1 VALSACCF
9 GSIAPLTVLAT
20 ANGAPLPSIQLW
32 RYLTTALLLGAAA
45 WHERRRRTLAAPPRA
60 PWQMLDLTL
69 LGGGA
74 QFAVAALTLSAL
86 RYLPAATVGFL
97 FYTFPVWVTLWSAVR
112 GIDRLTPLRVA
123 ALAGALGGITLMV
136 GAPGASAMS
145 PTGIL
150 LALAAAVVYALYIPL
165 MGVRQRGLPALGVS
179 HAVALG
185 GTIWFLVWSISTGA
199 LGTLP
204 SLRELLLSITMG
216 VLTTFAFFGF
226 LTGLAGL
233 GPVRAAITST
243 VEPLWTV
250 LLGVV
255 LLEQTLGV
263 GTLIGGAGVLLAVIL
278 LTVRPGRIA

>member
-1 VALSACCF
+1 VVVSACCF

-20 ANGAPLPSIQLW
+20 ANGAPLPSIQFW
-32 RYLTTALLLGAAA
+32 RYLTCALLLGAAT
-45 WHERRRRTLAAPPRA
+45 WQERRRLPVDPGRA
-60 PWQMLDLTL
+60 PWRMLDLTL

-74 QFAVAALTLSAL
+74 QFSVAALTLSAL

-112 GIDRLTPLRVA
+112 GIERLTPLRLL
-123 ALAGALGGITLMV
+123 ALACAVGGITLMV
-136 GAPGASAMS
+136 GAPGGSAMS

-179 HAVALG
+179 HAVAVG
-185 GTIWFLVWSISTGA
+185 GTFWFLVWGAGTGA
-199 LGTLP
+199 LLAVPTLP
-204 SLRELLLSITMG
+204 ELALSVAMG

-250 LLGVV
+250 LLGV
-255 LLEQTLGV
+255 LLLDQTLGT
-263 GTLIGGAGVLLAVIL
+263 GALIGGVSVLLAVIL
-278 LTVRPGRIA
+278 LTLRPGRVA

>member
-20 ANGAPLPSIQLW
+20 ANGAPLPSIQFW
-32 RYLTTALLLGAAA
+32 RYLTSALLLGAAA
-45 WHERRRRTLAAPPRA
+45 WQERRRRPIAAGRA
-60 PWQMLDLTL
+60 PWRMLDLTL

-74 QFAVAALTLSAL
+74 QFSVAALTLSAL

-97 FYTFPVWVTLWSAVR
+97 FYTFPVWVTIWSAVR
-112 GIDRLTPLRVA
+112 GIDRLTPLRVV
-123 ALAGALGGITLMV
+123 ALACAVVGITMMV

-150 LALAAAVVYALYIPL
+150 LALAAAVVYALYIPI

-179 HAVALG
+179 HAVAVG
-185 GTIWFLVWSISTGA
+185 GTFWFLVWSAGSGA
-199 LGTLP
+199 LFTRP
-204 SLRELLLSITMG
+204 SLPELALSAAMG

-255 LLEQTLGV
+255 LLGQSLGA
-263 GTLIGGAGVLLAVIL
+263 GTLTGGVGVLLAVVL
-278 LTVRPGRIA
+278 LTLRPGRVA

>member
-1 VALSACCF
+1 MSACCF

-20 ANGAPLPSIQLW
+20 ANGAPLPSIQFW
-32 RYLTTALLLGAAA
+32 RYLTSALLLGAAA
-45 WHERRRRTLAAPPRA
+45 WQERRRAPATPPRA
-60 PWQMLDLTL
+60 PWRMLDLTL

-112 GIDRLTPLRVA
+112 GIDRLTPLRLA
-123 ALAGALGGITLMV
+123 ALACAVGGIMLMV
-136 GAPGASAMS
+136 GAPGASGTS

-150 LALAAAVVYALYIPL
+150 LALAAAVVYALYIPI

-179 HAVALG
+179 HAVAVG
-185 GTIWFLVWSISTGA
+185 GTFWFLLWSTGTGA
-199 LGTLP
+199 LFTWP
-204 SLRELLLSITMG
+204 SPGELALSVTMG

-255 LLEQTLGV
+255 LLDQALGA
-263 GTLIGGAGVLLAVIL
+263 GALIGGAGVLVAVIL
-278 LTVRPGRIA
+278 LTVRPGRVA

>member
-20 ANGAPLPSIQLW
+20 ADGAPLPMIQFW
-32 RYLTTALLLGAAA
+32 RYLTSALLLGAAA
-45 WHERRRRTLAAPPRA
+45 WYERRLMTVPPGRA
-60 PWQMLDLTL
+60 PWRMLDLTL

-74 QFAVAALTLSAL
+74 QFSVAALTLSAL

-112 GIDRLTPLRVA
+112 GIERLTPRRVA
-123 ALAGALGGITLMV
+123 ALVCAVGGITLMV
-136 GAPGASAMS
+136 GAPGAAAMS
-145 PTGIL
+145 PIGLL
-150 LALAAAVVYALYIPL
+150 LALSAAVVYALYIPL

-179 HAVALG
+179 HAVAVG
-185 GTIWFLVWSISTGA
+185 GTFWFVVWSAGTGV
-199 LGTLP
+199 LFTVPGT
-204 SLRELLLSITMG
+204 RELGLSVAMG

-255 LLEQTLGV
+255 VLHQALGA
-263 GTLIGGAGVLLAVIL
+263 GTLIGGIGVLLAVIL
-278 LTVRPGRIA
+278 LTLRPGRVA